1 MSLFLTI
8 SCFISLQPLLPHVSF
23 CLVSV
28 LGWNIAVQHCVMES
42 QTSIIPYPVHRL
54 QKKQLQGIGL
64 PVKPEGCEGR
74 ATCSPAPQEAW
85 TLHTLFGQDISK
97 AKLRYHKKRT
107 PAVLQCCCCSAV
119 KPCYSDTVFYREASS
134 FMRSS
139 DHVFLK
145 NSPGL
150 FLSKTM
156 WPLEV
161 P

>member
-74 ATCSPAPQEAW
+74 ATCSPAPQEACGPTHSFW
-85 TLHTLFGQDISK
+85 SRYLQSK
-97 AKLRYHKKRT
+97 T
-107 PAVLQCCCCSAV
+107 QVPQEEDTSSIAVLLLQCS
-119 KPCYSDTVFYREASS
+119 EAML
-134 FMRSS
+134 FR
-139 DHVFLK
+139 H
-145 NSPGL
+145 G
-150 FLSKTM
+150 FLSRSLILYEKFR
-156 WPLEV
+156 PCFFKE
-161 P
+161 